1 MTREELDEWNV
12 CLERP
17 DARVMK
23 DVIFDYF
30 EAEIKEAKDRVDSFC
45 NLNDAVNK
53 AFKELQSRTCE
64 SCIFLHRPTQSCDR
78 GVSTYKHK
86 STIDSPTSF
95 SCNRYE
101 AVR

>member
-30 EAEIKEAKDRVDSFC
+30 EQKL
-45 NLNDAVNK
+45 LNFESK
-53 AFKELQSRTCE
+53 TCE
-64 SCIFLHRPTQSCDR
+64 SCKCLQKR
-78 GVSTYKHK
+78 GNDLVCSKTLSFVNTTKYIEIKDLSFGCNKHEPK
-86 STIDSPTSF
+86 D
-95 SCNRYE
+95 N
-101 AVR
+101 